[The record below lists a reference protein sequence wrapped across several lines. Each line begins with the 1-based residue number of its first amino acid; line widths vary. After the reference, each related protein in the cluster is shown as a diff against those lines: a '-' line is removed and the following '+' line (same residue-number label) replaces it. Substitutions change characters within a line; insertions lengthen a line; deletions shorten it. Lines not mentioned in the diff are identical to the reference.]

1 MTGDRCTLRADGN
14 LVLSGRDSTVI
25 NAGGEKVY
33 TVEVER
39 VLVEHPA
46 VSDALV
52 VGLPHPRFG
61 KMVVAVVE
69 GPGLTADN
77 LEADVI
83 AAHAAR
89 HLADY
94 KVPRKIFAIDSLQR
108 APNGKPDYAFVTA
121 YAQNCADA

>member
-1 MTGDRCTLRADGN
+1 MLGDALHLLESFGPDLIEERL
-14 LVLSGRDSTVI
+14 
-25 NAGGEKVY
+25 
-33 TVEVER
+33 ER